1 MKAKAFE
8 LIQGATCVMRNDIRY
23 KGMKEYPLN
32 SLSEAP
38 AGRRLLV
45 RQLCGGKDFVSR
57 MTALGFTEGVEVQ
70 VIQNYGRGPLI
81 TLVRGVRVALGRGAA
96 LKVLIEEI
104 RDEPGAGNYASN

>member
-1 MKAKAFE
+1 
-8 LIQGATCVMRNDIRY
+8 
-23 KGMKEYPLN
+23 MKEHRSN

-45 RQLCGGKDFVSR
+45 RQLCGGKAFVSR

-81 TLVRGVRVALGRGAA
+81 TLVRGVRVALGRGEA
-96 LKVLIEEI
+96 LKVLIEEV
-104 RDEPGAGNYASN
+104 RDEPGTGNYASN

>member
-1 MKAKAFE
+1 
-8 LIQGATCVMRNDIRY
+8 MRNDIRD
-23 KGMKEYPLN
+23 KRMKEYPLN

-38 AGRRLLV
+38 AGQRLLV
-45 RQLCGGKDFVSR
+45 RQLSGGKDFVSR

-81 TLVRGVRVALGRGAA
+81 TLVRGVRVALGRGEAS
-96 LKVLIEEI
+96 KVLIEEI